1 MMPITRHELMVLKS
15 FSGGGE
21 TIVWA
26 DDSFLFLTAMKVLLT
41 LLAEMQRSEF
51 IFEINLPFRQNG

>member
-1 MMPITRHELMVLKS
+1 MVLKS

-21 TIVWA
+21 AIVWD